1 MNVAS
6 KRLVSL
12 CVTPLP
18 PLKRKKKGGGDFG
31 TFLPD
36 KTKNKVDRI
45 TRQVKN
51 LNAQCNFS
59 NFKQM
64 YNILGQKISRHSF
77 KTIHNWLAA

>member
-12 CVTPLP
+12 CVTPSP
-18 PLKRKKKGGGDFG
+18 PLKKKGGGGAFG

-36 KTKNKVDRI
+36 KTKNKVDRM
-45 TRQVKN
+45 TCQVKN
-51 LNAQCNFS
+51 SNAECNFS
-59 NFKQM
+59 YFKQM

-77 KTIHNWLAA
+77 KNIHNWLAA